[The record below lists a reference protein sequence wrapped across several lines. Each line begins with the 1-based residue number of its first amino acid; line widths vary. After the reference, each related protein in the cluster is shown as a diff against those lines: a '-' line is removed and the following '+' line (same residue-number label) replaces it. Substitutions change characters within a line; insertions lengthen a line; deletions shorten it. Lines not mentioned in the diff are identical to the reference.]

1 LRLKQDNKKLF
12 QSLYANIPGEYEMKH
27 LLQLAVGLSLLAS
40 LPVLAMGD
48 ADAGQG
54 KAAICAACHGID
66 GNSAVPNWPKL
77 GGQHSAYL
85 ERQVSLVKSGNRQ
98 VPEMMGIVA
107 ALTDEDIADI
117 AAYYSSQPVAA
128 GLADETLLAAGEQI
142 YRAGIAA
149 KDVPACMS
157 CHGPAGRGNPLSG
170 YPSLAGQHA
179 VYSEKMLKGF
189 RAGTTWGEDD
199 TNSITM
205 TQVANRLTDNEIK
218 AVSSYIQ
225 GLHTAE

>member
-199 TNSITM
+199 TNSIAM

>member
-1 LRLKQDNKKLF
+1 
-12 QSLYANIPGEYEMKH
+12 MKH
-27 LLQLAVGLSLLAS
+27 LLQLAVGLSLLVS

-48 ADAGQG
+48 AAAGQS

-199 TNSITM
+199 TNSIAM

-225 GLHTAE
+225 GLYTAE

>member
-1 LRLKQDNKKLF
+1 
-12 QSLYANIPGEYEMKH
+12 MKH

-77 GGQHSAYL
+77 GGQHPAYL

-107 ALTDEDIADI
+107 ALSDEDIADI

-128 GLADETLLAAGEQI
+128 GLADEALLAAGEQI

-199 TNSITM
+199 TNSIAM

-225 GLHTAE
+225 GLYTAE